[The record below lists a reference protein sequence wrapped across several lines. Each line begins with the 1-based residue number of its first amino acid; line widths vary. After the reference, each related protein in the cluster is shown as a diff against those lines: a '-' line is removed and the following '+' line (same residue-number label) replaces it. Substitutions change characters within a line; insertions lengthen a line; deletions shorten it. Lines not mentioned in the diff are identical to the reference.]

1 MLYNIY
7 SKYYL
12 QRGEREREREQ
23 EVDQYYTGIQR
34 RQSNTLYRPRK
45 QKEKENV

>member
-12 QRGEREREREQ
+12 QRGEREREKEQ
-23 EVDQYYTGIQR
+23 EVDQYYTGIHHEE
-34 RQSNTLYRPRK
+34 TK
-45 QKEKENV
+45 QHAV